1 MKNVIILIL
10 ILFNNMNFAQTGIKL
25 HGTVKDENNIPLQ
38 YVNVFILN
46 SFEGSMTDE
55 NGNFSFLTKQKNK
68 IELIAGMVG
77 YKKYSVSI
85 ELNNLND
92 NSINIVLQN
101 NAISTNEVIV
111 TASSFGSEKGKGV
124 VMTSIDVLTTPG
136 GAADIFQ
143 ALKTMPGLTP
153 VSESAQ
159 LYVRGGD
166 PIETLTLL
174 DQATLYH
181 PYTYESSYG
190 GLFSNINSENII
202 GMYFSSGG
210 FSAKYGNA
218 LSGVLDLKSNNEPL
232 KSLYKIGLSMAS
244 AEINASTPIF
254 NDKLGF
260 RFSARNS
267 FTEPV
272 FWLNGKNSS
281 FTNQPSSKD
290 FTSNLIYKYS
300 LTGRL
305 KTIFS
310 YATDK
315 QGVIINQ
322 PGYTDEFK
330 GNSNNYIINT
340 QISDLLFN
348 NLVVKTSISFSE
360 FNRKWQLGLLD
371 LDKID
376 NNLKLRSDFEMPFQ
390 PFKLNMGYEIE
401 NRNTSFIGIIPIED
415 YDMRKNGQAK
425 VINSTFGITRYGLYI
440 ETEVP
445 NVFNIIGLSVI
456 AGIRSDNIP
465 KLKIYTLDPR
475 ANIGYKINDKVSIAF
490 GCGLFHQHPDP
501 RLYSPIDGN
510 PSLKS
515 MQSIHLVSSL
525 NYSFSERD
533 EFRVEFYYKK
543 YNNLPLEDNNLFYN
557 NKGFGFAKGIDIIVK
572 GILFNK
578 IDSYF
583 VWVYYNQTKMDGL

>member
-1 MKNVIILIL
+1 
-10 ILFNNMNFAQTGIKL
+10 
-25 HGTVKDENNIPLQ
+25 
-38 YVNVFILN
+38 
-46 SFEGSMTDE
+46 
-55 NGNFSFLTKQKNK
+55 
-68 IELIAGMVG
+68 
-77 YKKYSVSI
+77 
-85 ELNNLND
+85 
-92 NSINIVLQN
+92 
-101 NAISTNEVIV
+101 
-111 TASSFGSEKGKGV
+111 
-124 VMTSIDVLTTPG
+124 
-136 GAADIFQ
+136 
-143 ALKTMPGLTP
+143 
-153 VSESAQ
+153 
-159 LYVRGGD
+159 
-166 PIETLTLL
+166 
-174 DQATLYH
+174 
-181 PYTYESSYG
+181 
-190 GLFSNINSENII
+190 
-202 GMYFSSGG
+202 
-210 FSAKYGNA
+210 
-218 LSGVLDLKSNNEPL
+218 
-232 KSLYKIGLSMAS
+232 MAS